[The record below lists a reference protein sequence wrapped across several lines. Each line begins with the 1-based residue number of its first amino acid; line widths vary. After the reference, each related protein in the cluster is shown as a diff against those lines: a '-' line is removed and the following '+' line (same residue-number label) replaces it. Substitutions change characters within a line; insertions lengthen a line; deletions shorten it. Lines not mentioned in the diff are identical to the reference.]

1 MNSHMNIN
9 VFSTYTMMIA
19 IPLSV
24 ELDFSGD
31 LKELDDVC
39 TDPKNE
45 CTLVVSALDEDT
57 LVKW

>member
-1 MNSHMNIN
+1 
-9 VFSTYTMMIA
+9 MIA
-19 IPLSV
+19 IPLSL

-45 CTLVVSALDEDT
+45 CTLVVSAQDEDT